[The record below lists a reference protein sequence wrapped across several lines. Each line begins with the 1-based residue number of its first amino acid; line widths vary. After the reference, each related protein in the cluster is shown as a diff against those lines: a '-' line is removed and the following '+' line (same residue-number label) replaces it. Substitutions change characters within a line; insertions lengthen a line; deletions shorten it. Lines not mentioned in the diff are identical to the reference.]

1 MWSSADSAN
10 CPPTLCVKHYAH
22 PAAFNL
28 PFPLPLRQNAA
39 PVTIQLTTTHAAR
52 AFAPAEQMR
61 FCAASPRNIRV
72 SLSALRGVSPS
83 EKYQKAIKE
92 ALNKSRH
99 APCLH
104 IFCLIARKLLEIHQ
118 VFLRRFH
125 TIKRKICL
133 RNLHTRFNQHF
144 LKSRR
149 IAIISHLPRGF
160 QSALPS
166 PTSPKRRAGYDTAY
180 PNARGARICSCGA
193 NALLRGFAAH
203 QIVFR
208 AKRFARRAS
217 RLTNPLSRAII
228 TL

>member
-1 MWSSADSAN
+1 MRAPRLSICPSFSHSAKTPHQLRYSSPQRTRRAHLLLRSKCASARLRRAPN
-10 CPPTLCVKHYAH
+10 R
-22 PAAFNL
+22 
-28 PFPLPLRQNAA
+28 FPRK
-39 PVTIQLTTTHAAR
+39 TI
-52 AFAPAEQMR
+52 
-61 FCAASPRNIRV
+61 CAPRNIRV
-72 SLSALRGVSPS
+72 SLSAFRGVSPS

-104 IFCLIARKLLEIHQ
+104 IF
-118 VFLRRFH
+118 
-125 TIKRKICL
+125 CL

-166 PTSPKRRAGYDTAY
+166 PTPPKRRTGYDTAHH
-180 PNARGARICSCGA
+180 NARGARICSCGA

-208 AKRFARRAS
+208 VKRFARRAS

>member
-1 MWSSADSAN
+1 MRAPRLSI
-10 CPPTLCVKHYAH
+10 CP
-22 PAAFNL
+22 
-28 PFPLPLRQNAA
+28 
-39 PVTIQLTTTHAAR
+39 
-52 AFAPAEQMR
+52 
-61 FCAASPRNIRV
+61 
-72 SLSALRGVSPS
+72 SLSRSAKTPRQLRYSSP
-83 EKYQKAIKE
+83 Q
-92 ALNKSRH
+92 RTRR

-166 PTSPKRRAGYDTAY
+166 TTPPKRRTSCDTACH
-180 PNARGARICSCGA
+180 NARGARICSCGA
-193 NALLRGFAAH
+193 NALLHGFAAH
-203 QIVFR
+203 QIVFPLKTIC
-208 AKRFARRAS
+208 AP
-217 RLTNPLSRAII
+217 RLPLD
-228 TL
+228 

>member
-1 MWSSADSAN
+1 MRTPRLSICPSFSHFAKTPHRLRYSLPQRTRRAHLLLRSKCASARLRRAPN
-10 CPPTLCVKHYAH
+10 R
-22 PAAFNL
+22 
-28 PFPLPLRQNAA
+28 FPRK
-39 PVTIQLTTTHAAR
+39 TI
-52 AFAPAEQMR
+52 
-61 FCAASPRNIRV
+61 CAPRNIRV

-118 VFLRRFH
+118 VFLRSFH

-166 PTSPKRRAGYDTAY
+166 PTPPKRRAGYDTAY

-203 QIVFR
+203 QIVFH